1 MLSLPQC
8 SPHRHQETETGE
20 NPRVLVQD
28 LVTINYPRDDH
39 VTEERV
45 GSQTWEVIYPNSV
58 AEPKPF
64 SSTAHYLSV
73 VP

>member
-1 MLSLPQC
+1 MLSLPQR
-8 SPHRHQETETGE
+8 SLHRHQETETGE
-20 NPRVLVQD
+20 NPRVPVQD
-28 LVTINYPRDDH
+28 LVTIDYPRDDH

-45 GSQTWEVIYPNSV
+45 GSQTWEVIYPNS

-64 SSTAHYLSV
+64 SSAAHYLSV